1 MSLVHVI
8 FKQPALRVLLV
19 TLVTFHKV
27 LGGVHVSY
35 VVLELLKGL
44 AAMGTCL
51 LHVEVDRPVM
61 CRAVTSLPEPLRTKS
76 QVQIDATFLPI
87 ETYNGSQNVKDKK
100 SR

>member
-51 LHVEVDRPVM
+51 LHVEVDCPVM
-61 CRAVTSLPEPLRTKS
+61 SGAVTSLPEPLRTKS
-76 QVQIDATFLPI
+76 QEVQIDGTTFLPGHTGGSER
-87 ETYNGSQNVKDKK
+87 ETTLV
-100 SR
+100 